1 MREGD
6 SPPNCAGKVLP
17 ASNISIM
24 VPAVA
29 TCIGGNVK
37 LGNCPVPTAPSH
49 PWVASHSQALAGS
62 PSLVQLL
69 TGDQRARQAW
79 S

>member
-17 ASNISIM
+17 APNLSIM

-29 TCIGGNVK
+29 TCIGGDVK
-37 LGNCPVPTAPSH
+37 LGNRPVPTAPSH

-62 PSLVQLL
+62 PSLV
-69 TGDQRARQAW
+69 
-79 S
+79 